1 MGWGESG
8 QDGAGCPIAEGVGH
22 NGRSLTLDKQPTALC
37 PVKTPMRLKT
47 PGRECH
53 RTVLSDLSGYGAG
66 PLFHQPLLP
75 QTLTQH
81 SLVPGPVRRAGNIF
95 ALHPRAGNNRLHWR
109 EGAGGMKVVPTHSP
123 CLGTE
128 LGNYQRRGG
137 GWGVCNCDFFP
148 SGGEQEELG

>member
-22 NGRSLTLDKQPTALC
+22 NGRSLTLDKQPTAPC

-81 SLVPGPVRRAGNIF
+81 SLVPGPVRRAGDTHPHEASLYPARCLPRPSLSPPS
-95 ALHPRAGNNRLHWR
+95 ALERRCWGHEGCPHTLPLSGDRTGQLPKERRRAGCVQL
-109 EGAGGMKVVPTHSP
+109 
-123 CLGTE
+123 
-128 LGNYQRRGG
+128 
-137 GWGVCNCDFFP
+137 
-148 SGGEQEELG
+148 